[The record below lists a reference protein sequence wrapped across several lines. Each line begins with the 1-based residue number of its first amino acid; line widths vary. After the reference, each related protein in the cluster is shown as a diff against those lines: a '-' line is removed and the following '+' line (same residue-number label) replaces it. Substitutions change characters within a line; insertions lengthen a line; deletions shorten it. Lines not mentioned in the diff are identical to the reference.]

1 VKVSKRNGGSAPG
14 GALNFR
20 LEVVRPSSSQSGH
33 TLFELLVVL
42 AILGFA
48 AAAAWP
54 SFGGA
59 RERAAGRA
67 LAQLLQDELQGLRSR
82 AVYEGEAA
90 AFDFAPASST
100 EGARWRAG
108 DGAWSDVPR
117 RVTLAVGAPSDA
129 GRSIHFFADGST
141 SGGVILVT
149 SGRQIWRVS
158 ASLAGDVTLDDAPQ
172 PAR

>member
-1 VKVSKRNGGSAPG
+1 MNKNGNRLTGAGSQSASHP
-14 GALNFR
+14 
-20 LEVVRPSSSQSGH
+20 QSGH
-33 TLFELLVVL
+33 TLLELLLVL
-42 AILGFA
+42 AILALG

-59 RERAAGRA
+59 QDRAAGRA
-67 LAQLLQDELQGLRSR
+67 FAQALQDELQGLRSR

-90 AFDFAPASST
+90 AFDLVSSAD
-100 EGARWRAG
+100 GARWRAG
-108 DGAWSDVPR
+108 DGAWSNAPR
-117 RVTLAVGAPSDA
+117 RVTLALDAPSS
-129 GRSIHFFADGST
+129 GQSIHFFADGST

-158 ASLAGDVTLDDAPQ
+158 VSLAGDVTLDDAPQ